1 MLTAKPEEE
10 MKKPV
15 LWGREHLFTDKVLEM
30 YQVSLKSHVMWYPKH
45 VPNCGD

>member
-1 MLTAKPEEE
+1 MLTPKPEEE

-30 YQVSLKSHVMWYPKH
+30 YQVRLKSHVMWYPKH
-45 VPNCGD
+45 VPNYGD

>member
-1 MLTAKPEEE
+1 MLTPKPEEE

-30 YQVSLKSHVMWYPKH
+30 YQVRLKSHVMWYPKH